1 MKKKDLSFEDALK
14 RLEEIVEALE
24 NSSGGIESALE
35 KYEEGIKLYK
45 YCYNKLNEM
54 QGRIEVLFKDNT
66 NGLVK
71 REFEI
76 NENAG

>member
-76 NENAG
+76 NGNAG